1 MLWLSNSQQFSFL
14 GLFGL
19 IVIILYILF
28 IYTSVKNRKHNFK
41 FSITVLLIYLVL
53 VLWMVSR
60 FNNSITF
67 TMQYWYQPFLLCII
81 VDGTIY
87 LIKKYRSNKQ

>member
-28 IYTSVKNRKHNFK
+28 IYTSVKNRKHNFR

-53 VLWMVSR
+53 VLWMVLR

>member
-41 FSITVLLIYLVL
+41 FSITVLLIYLIL

>member
-28 IYTSVKNRKHNFK
+28 IYTSVKNRKHNF
-41 FSITVLLIYLVL
+41 IVLALKSFFVVNGKNNKCLV
-53 VLWMVSR
+53 
-60 FNNSITF
+60 FINDI
-67 TMQYWYQPFLLCII
+67 
-81 VDGTIY
+81 
-87 LIKKYRSNKQ
+87 